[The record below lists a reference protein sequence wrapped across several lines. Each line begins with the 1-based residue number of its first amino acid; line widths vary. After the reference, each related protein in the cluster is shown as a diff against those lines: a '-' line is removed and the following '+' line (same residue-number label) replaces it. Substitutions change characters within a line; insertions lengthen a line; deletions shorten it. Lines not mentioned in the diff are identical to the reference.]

1 MNYYECFHNKIA
13 FFTLYIFKLSSME
26 SVEKRIKELT
36 AALHA
41 HNYRYY
47 VLNQPSISDYE
58 FDMLL
63 KELQDLELAYPQ
75 FRSPDSPTQRVG
87 GSVTKNFAHVRHEKP
102 MLSLGNT
109 YSEEDLRA
117 FDNRVCAAL
126 GLQQVDY
133 VCELK
138 FDGISISLLYE
149 NGILARAVTRGDG
162 VQGDDITANVR
173 TVRSIPL
180 RIDAA
185 DVPSRLEVRG
195 EILMPHKAF
204 DRLNSERAEAGEPLF
219 ANPRNAT
226 GGSLKL
232 QDSAEV
238 AQRSLDAFIYFL
250 NTDMPHVHTHYD
262 AVAQLRKFR
271 FKVSEHTALCHG
283 IGEVFDFIRTWDE
296 KRRDLPFDIDGIV
309 LKVNDL
315 QYQQQ
320 LGFTAKTPRWAIAY
334 KFKAERVCTLLQEVT
349 YQVGRTGAVT
359 PVANLQPVSLAGT
372 TVKRATLHNADVMKQ
387 LDLHQRDWVYVEKGG
402 EIIPKIVGV
411 EPSKRQPNSVPIE
424 FITHCPACGA
434 ALVREEEEAAHYCPN
449 HAFCKPQIKGRI
461 EHFISRKAMNIESLG
476 EGKVDLLVEQ
486 GLINKAADLY
496 DLTYDQ
502 LIGLE
507 KSYRYE
513 EKERIVSFR
522 DKTVRNIL
530 EGIAKSKEVPFER
543 VLYALGIRYV
553 GETSARKI
561 ARHFRSMNALSQAT
575 KEQLLE
581 VEDVGEVMADS
592 IISFFQEDEN
602 LQTLY
607 SLSEQGLQFE
617 IKESVGSASDGSGA
631 GAALKGLRFVV
642 SGSFGTPQRRK
653 EIEQMVVM
661 HGGELLTSVS
671 SRLNYLV
678 AGENMGPAKLAKAQ
692 QLGVPILT
700 ETEFLQMLE
709 AK

>member
-1 MNYYECFHNKIA
+1 
-13 FFTLYIFKLSSME
+13 ME
-26 SVEKRIKELT
+26 SVENRIKELT

-41 HNYRYY
+41 HNYKYY
-47 VLNQPSISDYE
+47 VLDQPEISDYE
-58 FDMLL
+58 FDMML
-63 KELQDLELAYPQ
+63 KELQGLEQAYPQ

-87 GSVTKNFAHVRHEKP
+87 GEVTKNFRHVRHDTP

-109 YSEEDLRA
+109 YSEEELAA
-117 FDNRVCAAL
+117 FDRRVCAAL
-126 GLQQVDY
+126 QLPVVDY

-138 FDGISISLLYE
+138 FDGISISLQYE
-149 NGILARAVTRGDG
+149 HGLLVRAVTRGDG

-180 RIDAA
+180 RITSPALPDK
-185 DVPSRLEVRG
+185 LEVRG

-204 DRLNSERAEAGEPLF
+204 ERLNAEREEAGEPLF

-250 NTDMPHVHTHYD
+250 NTDLPQVHTHTD
-262 AVAQLRKFR
+262 AIALLKGWQ

-283 IGEVFDFIRTWDE
+283 IGEVFGFIREWDV

-309 LKVNDL
+309 LKVNNL
-315 QYQQQ
+315 EYQQQ

-334 KFKAERVCTLLQEVT
+334 KFKAERVCTLLESVS
-349 YQVGRTGAVT
+349 YQVGRTGAIT
-359 PVANLQPVSLAGT
+359 PVANLTPVSLAGT
-372 TVKRATLHNADVMKQ
+372 TVKRATLHNADVMRQ
-387 LDLHQRDWVYVEKGG
+387 LDLHEQDWVYVEKGG

-411 EPSKRQPNSVPIE
+411 DLSRRRADSRPVT
-424 FITHCPACGA
+424 FISHCPECGTTLERA
-434 ALVREEEEAAHYCPN
+434 EEEAAHYCPN
-449 HAFCKPQIKGRI
+449 HACCKPQIKGRI

-486 GLINKAADLY
+486 GLISKAADLY
-496 DLTYDQ
+496 DLTYEQ

-507 KSYRYE
+507 KSYRYHD
-513 EKERIVSFR
+513 KERIVSFR

-530 EGIAKSKEVPFER
+530 DGIAKSKEVPFER
-543 VLYALGIRYV
+543 VLFALGIRYV

-561 ARHFRSMNALSQAT
+561 ARHFRSMNALSQASR
-575 KEQLLE
+575 EALLE
-581 VEDVGEVMADS
+581 VQDVGEVVADS
-592 IISFFQEDEN
+592 ILSFFQDDAN

-607 SLSEQGLQFE
+607 ALSEQGLQFE
-617 IKESVGSASDGSGA
+617 VRDSAAPGQASGNA
-631 GAALKGLRFVV
+631 NPQSLHGLRFVV

-653 EIEQMVVM
+653 EIEGMVTAY
-661 HGGELLTSVS
+661 GGELLSSVS
-671 SRLNYLV
+671 SRLHYIV
-678 AGENMGPAKLAKAQ
+678 AGENMGPAKLEKAR
-692 QLGVPILT
+692 QLGIPILS
-700 ETEFLQMLE
+700 EADFLQLLE
-709 AK
+709 TASDNRTV